1 MSMQEQCFHLFLDAS
16 ITKISKMKTFVKSQL
31 LKKNVNFKKDS
42 EINHELRRAFRLSF
56 FRSKLNT
63 MDHQLISINNLVKK
77 KFYSEI
83 HVSGIINVKY
93 YNFFFYFHEP
103 VGGLKQK

>member
-1 MSMQEQCFHLFLDAS
+1 MSMQEQCFHLFLDDN

-31 LKKNVNFKKDS
+31 LKKNVNFKKGS
-42 EINHELRRAFRLSF
+42 EINHELRRTFRLSF

-63 MDHQLISINNLVKK
+63 TDHQLISINNLVKK

-93 YNFFFYFHEP
+93 YKFFFIFMN
-103 VGGLKQK
+103 Q

>member
-1 MSMQEQCFHLFLDAS
+1 MS
-16 ITKISKMKTFVKSQL
+16 
-31 LKKNVNFKKDS
+31 S
-42 EINHELRRAFRLSF
+42 EELSDYHFSEA
-56 FRSKLNT
+56 KLNT

-93 YNFFFYFHEP
+93 YKFFFIFMN
-103 VGGLKQK
+103 Q

>member
-1 MSMQEQCFHLFLDAS
+1 MSIQEQCFHLFLDDS
-16 ITKISKMKTFVKSQL
+16 ITKISKMETFVKSQL

-42 EINHELRRAFRLSF
+42 EINHELRRTFRLSF

-93 YNFFFYFHEP
+93 YKFFFIFMN
-103 VGGLKQK
+103 Q